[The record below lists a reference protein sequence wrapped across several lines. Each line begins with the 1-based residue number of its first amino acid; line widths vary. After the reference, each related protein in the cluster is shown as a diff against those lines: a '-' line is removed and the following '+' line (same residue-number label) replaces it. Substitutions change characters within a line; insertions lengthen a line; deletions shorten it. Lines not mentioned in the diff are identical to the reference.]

1 MKKYDLYPICSVLLL
16 VVLLKQHPSKAQ
28 QPYVNDKQFNCGQ
41 DLNITNGFKC
51 NGAETSCQSYLTFRS
66 TPPYDSPLS
75 IGLLLHADFSF
86 IAEIN
91 NITIS
96 QEIPTDTKTI
106 IPIDCSC
113 LGHYYQHN
121 SSHQV
126 RPSDSYFSMAN
137 DTFQGLTTCQAMK
150 RENPYTVETLSVGV
164 KVRVPLR
171 CACPTSNQTASGFMY
186 LLAYITTSGD
196 NISTIADLF
205 GADKQ
210 SILDANELSEDS
222 IIYPFTALVV
232 PLKSKPTGERKKKQ
246 KMLLMELGGN
256 EITFNVHDKV
266 KKQSKYGQDGLQT
279 FSFKSIYDATSN
291 FSTENKLGV
300 GGFGPVYKAWQ
311 LWNAGKGI
319 EFTEPTILDESFIPS
334 EVLRCI
340 HVGLLCVQD
349 QATDRPTMLDVV
361 SFLANE
367 TIQLSTPKQPAFF
380 INTITKDLDVSKN
393 KSKNYSVN
401 NVTISKLDAR

>member
-91 NITIS
+91 NFTIF

-113 LGHYYQHN
+113 LGQYYQHN

-171 CACPTSNQTASGFMY
+171 CACPTSNQTASGFKY

-196 NISTIADLF
+196 NISSIADLF

-232 PLKSKPTGERKKKQ
+232 PLKSKPTGIVKSVI
-246 KMLLMELGGN
+246 LGN
-256 EITFNVHDKV
+256 HSCQF
-266 KKQSKYGQDGLQT
+266 QPP
-279 FSFKSIYDATSN
+279 FSY
-291 FSTENKLGV
+291 
-300 GGFGPVYKAWQ
+300 Y
-311 LWNAGKGI
+311 
-319 EFTEPTILDESFIPS
+319 
-334 EVLRCI
+334 
-340 HVGLLCVQD
+340 
-349 QATDRPTMLDVV
+349 
-361 SFLANE
+361 
-367 TIQLSTPKQPAFF
+367 
-380 INTITKDLDVSKN
+380 
-393 KSKNYSVN
+393 
-401 NVTISKLDAR
+401 